1 MYNPE
6 DNENRHESSRERYSI
21 QPSKA
26 QKAMR
31 TIFGIIMIIIY
42 VGMGVLLLINFF
54 NWDTSTGMNI
64 ARIVVGIVLIIYGV
78 WRAYRQ
84 YAGID
89 SRY

>member
-1 MYNPE
+1 MSGEFCRNFF
-6 DNENRHESSRERYSI
+6 DFCADFVVDDTGRE
-21 QPSKA
+21 
-26 QKAMR
+26 
-31 TIFGIIMIIIY
+31 F
-42 VGMGVLLLINFF
+42 VEHCLGMGVLLLINFF
-54 NWDTSTGMNI
+54 DWEQSTGMNI

>member
-6 DNENRHESSRERYSI
+6 DNENRPERSRENYTI
-21 QPSKA
+21 EPTKA
-26 QKAMR
+26 QKIMR

-54 NWDTSTGMNI
+54 NWDTSSGMNI
-64 ARIVVGIVLIIYGV
+64 ARIVVGIVLIIYGI

>member
-6 DNENRHESSRERYSI
+6 DNENRPESSSERYSI
-21 QPSKA
+21 QPSNA
-26 QKAMR
+26 QKIMR

-54 NWDTSTGMNI
+54 DWEQSIGMNI